1 MGFAMRSDQVERRL
15 KLRELRVLLAVV
27 KAGSMAKGAAELG
40 ISQPNV
46 SKAISD
52 LELALGVTLLDRGPR
67 GVEATAYGLTVI
79 KRGVAV
85 FDELRH
91 AIEDVAFLADP
102 TCGEL
107 RLGCTDW
114 SAGSV
119 CLAIDRISRQYARIK
134 FDVLSSDIATLQ
146 RELKG
151 RTIELFVANSL
162 YSLSKEDFDAEI
174 LYDDPLIVVADAQ
187 HALVRRRRVELAD
200 LINEA
205 WVLPPNDTIG
215 GAYIRNALQRNGLAL
230 TNTVVSAY
238 SPVVQHNL
246 IATTRFLTVM
256 PKSMLQNMARNHSL
270 RALPVHLPTT
280 QRRIAAIVLKRRMLS
295 PIAKLFIETLC
306 AVARP
311 PTKGK
316 KSA

>member
-1 MGFAMRSDQVERRL
+1 VQSEQVERRL
-15 KLRELRVLLAVV
+15 KLRELRILLTVA
-27 KAGSMAKGAAELG
+27 KAGSMAKAAAELA

-46 SKAISD
+46 SKAIAD
-52 LELALGVTLLDRGPR
+52 LEQAFGARLLDRSAR
-67 GVEATAYGLTVI
+67 GVEPTTYGLAVI

-102 TCGEL
+102 TSGEL

-119 CLAIDRISRQYARIK
+119 CLAIDRISRQYPRIK
-134 FDVLSSDIATLQ
+134 FDVLSSDAATLQ

-151 RTIELFVANSL
+151 RNIELFVAIPL
-162 YSLSKEDFDAEI
+162 DSLSKEGFEADI
-174 LYDDPLIVVADAQ
+174 LYDDPLVVAADAQ
-187 HALVRRRRVELAD
+187 HPLMRRRRIKLAD

-205 WVLPPNDTIG
+205 WVLPPKDTVAG
-215 GAYIRNALQRNGLAL
+215 SYIRNALQRNGLAL

-246 IATTRFLTVM
+246 IATTRFLTVI
-256 PKSMLQNMARNHSL
+256 PNSMLQNMARSHSL
-270 RALPVHLPTT
+270 RALPVHLPTR
-280 QRRIAAIVLKRRMLS
+280 QRRIAVIVLKKRMLS
-295 PIAKLFIETLC
+295 PIANLFIETLC
-306 AVARP
+306 AVARS
-311 PTKGK
+311 PTQAE
-316 KSA
+316 KSAP

>member
-1 MGFAMRSDQVERRL
+1 VQSEQVERRL
-15 KLRELRVLLAVV
+15 KLRELRILLTVA
-27 KAGSMAKGAAELG
+27 KAGSMAKAAAELA

-46 SKAISD
+46 SKAIAD
-52 LELALGVTLLDRGPR
+52 LEQAFGARLLDRSAR
-67 GVEATAYGLTVI
+67 GVEPTTYGLAVI

-102 TCGEL
+102 TSGEL

-119 CLAIDRISRQYARIK
+119 CLAIDRISRQYPRIK
-134 FDVLSSDIATLQ
+134 FDVLSSDAATLQ

-151 RTIELFVANSL
+151 RNIELFVAIPL
-162 YSLSKEDFDAEI
+162 DSLSKEGFEADI
-174 LYDDPLIVVADAQ
+174 LYDDPLVVAADAQ
-187 HALVRRRRVELAD
+187 HPLMRRRRIKLAD

-205 WVLPPNDTIG
+205 WVLPPKDTVAG
-215 GAYIRNALQRNGLAL
+215 SYIRNALQRNGLAL

-256 PKSMLQNMARNHSL
+256 PNSMLQNMARSHSL
-270 RALPVHLPTT
+270 RALPVHLPTR
-280 QRRIAAIVLKRRMLS
+280 QRRIAVIVLKKRMLS
-295 PIAKLFIETLC
+295 PIANLFIETLC
-306 AVARP
+306 AVARS
-311 PTKGK
+311 PTQAE
-316 KSA
+316 KSAP

>member
-1 MGFAMRSDQVERRL
+1 MQSEQVERRL
-15 KLRELRVLLAVV
+15 KLRELRILLTVA
-27 KAGSMAKGAAELG
+27 KAGSMAKAAAELA

-46 SKAISD
+46 SKAIAD
-52 LELALGVTLLDRGPR
+52 LEQAFGARLLDRSAR
-67 GVEATAYGLTVI
+67 GVEPTTYGLAVI

-102 TCGEL
+102 TSGEL

-119 CLAIDRISRQYARIK
+119 CLAIDRISRQYPRIK
-134 FDVLSSDIATLQ
+134 FDVLSSDAATLQ

-151 RTIELFVANSL
+151 RNIELFVAIPL
-162 YSLSKEDFDAEI
+162 DSLSKEGFEADI
-174 LYDDPLIVVADAQ
+174 LYDDPLVVAADAQ
-187 HALVRRRRVELAD
+187 HPLMRRRRIKLAD

-205 WVLPPNDTIG
+205 WVLPPKDTVAG
-215 GAYIRNALQRNGLAL
+215 SYIRNALQRNGLAL

-246 IATTRFLTVM
+246 IATTRFLTVI
-256 PKSMLQNMARNHSL
+256 PNSMLQNMARSHSL
-270 RALPVHLPTT
+270 RALPVHLPTR
-280 QRRIAAIVLKRRMLS
+280 QRRIAVIVLKKRMLS
-295 PIAKLFIETLC
+295 PIANLFIETLC
-306 AVARP
+306 AVARS
-311 PTKGK
+311 PTQAE
-316 KSA
+316 KSAP